1 VCSLFILTYRPDGRR
16 PVFVRYFCYI
26 YIELVLHL
34 YGTCA
39 EFVQGLCRAC
49 TVSMQNTCSVRAEP
63 TPGYKCKQ
71 SQSNSR
77 ACSCFAMWFRYV
89 FLPVAG
95 NRNNDDGSLNNVGS
109 NGNYWSSSVDGTN
122 ARNLNFN
129 SSNANV
135 NSNNRANG
143 NSVRCRKDGPFWHL
157 IRLLYE
163 LERNDGY
170 VSMKF
175 YAILN

>member
-1 VCSLFILTYRPDGRR
+1 MLVIKETRHGVCGLLILTYRPDGWRR
-16 PVFVRYFCYI
+16 VFVKYLCYI
-26 YIELVLHL
+26 CTELV
-34 YGTCA
+34 
-39 EFVQGLCRAC
+39 ENLCR
-49 TVSMQNTCSVRAEP
+49 TFAEP

-71 SQSNSR
+71 SQSNSC
-77 ACSCFAMWFRYV
+77 ACSCFAMWSRYV

-129 SSNANV
+129 SSNANM

-143 NSVRCRKDGPFWHL
+143 NSVRCLKDECLFMRMCVFFVTLFWLH
-157 IRLLYE
+157 
-163 LERNDGY
+163 
-170 VSMKF
+170 
-175 YAILN
+175 